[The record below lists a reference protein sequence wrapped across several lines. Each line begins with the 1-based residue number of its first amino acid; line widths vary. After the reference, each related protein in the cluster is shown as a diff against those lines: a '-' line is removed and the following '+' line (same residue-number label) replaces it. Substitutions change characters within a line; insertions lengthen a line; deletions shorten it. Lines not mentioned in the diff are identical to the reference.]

1 MPERPGARGLR
12 EAAVDLAQ
20 RSGGFVHI
28 GPNGAGRFFE
38 LDVQH
43 TACDRSVEPVNDAT
57 AGLVEQRHRDTSSG

>member
-1 MPERPGARGLR
+1 MPERPGTRGLR

-20 RSGGFVHI
+20 RSGGFVHS
-28 GPNGAGRFFE
+28 GAGRFFE

-43 TACDRSVEPVNDAT
+43 TACDGSVEPVNDAT

>member
-1 MPERPGARGLR
+1 MPERPGTRGLR

-43 TACDRSVEPVNDAT
+43 TACDGSVEPVNDAT